1 MPACMFVSSMA
12 PSVDDK
18 MSSCMEMSVNKAN
31 KLQVNKANRSG
42 LFAAVSSILHCRL
55 GKSRLFTDEKVTAC
69 FTGTLI
75 DQDAIPWQSILSA
88 LEKGKYDIFSTFN
101 APFVVMAH
109 FHDQKKT
116 FLVSDMCAQLPLY
129 YSVQNGNL
137 LASTSLSTFFDC
149 LDSITFNEKWLTDFV
164 LFNFPIAETT
174 PITEVKRIPS
184 ATVLSWQD
192 DSINLCDYAHVYR
205 SHIPVCSDKEMKE
218 RTYEIFKERF
228 SKYYGNLATGPYAA
242 SITGGFD
249 SRLCVLFAPETTDL
263 HLYTYGMPE
272 CHDMSMG
279 KIIAQTLGHPHH
291 ALGFTE
297 DVVASLT
304 DMANQCVDYTGGSLN
319 TLRSTLVWV
328 YEQLSAL
335 GLESVVT
342 GIVGDHFFRSGGSPG
357 SNLSIAASE
366 LFQDPQY
373 ELQGNPYF
381 SVFLDKKKSMD
392 HFIESR
398 ESLEKRFNW
407 SSLPMGERH
416 LTYAMYELSTKY
428 FGGETELANH
438 YVDITSPFWDNEIRK
453 NAYNNTISTHTLTKY
468 MYDVYPYWKKHSMFA
483 YILAMD
489 PKFKNIPVHGL
500 PPKYYA
506 AGNRSYLLLGKILI
520 KGKSKIYRMI
530 FPPPKDYQE
539 KWHIWLGKYL
549 LSPLVQSSSPLL
561 ISEYFDPAEIQK
573 IINSEIGEN
582 ATGANHF
589 IGGKLVTAELVLRKF
604 KERSNL
610 EK

>member
-1 MPACMFVSSMA
+1 MPACMFISQMAPFVNEKMCSSMET
-12 PSVDDK
+12 SI
-18 MSSCMEMSVNKAN
+18 NKAN
-31 KLQVNKANRSG
+31 KLQISKTNRSG
-42 LFAAVSSILHCRL
+42 LFTAVSAVPHCRL
-55 GKSRLFTDEKVTAC
+55 GKSRLYTDEKVTAC

-75 DQDAIPWQSILSA
+75 DQDAIPWEGILFA
-88 LEKGKYDIFSTFN
+88 LEKEKYDIFSTFN

-116 FLVSDMCAQLPLY
+116 FLISDMCSQLPVY
-129 YSVQNGNL
+129 YSTQNGNL

-149 LDSITFNEKWLTDFV
+149 LDLITFNEKWLTDFV

-174 PITEVKRIPS
+174 PITEVKRVSS

-192 DSINLCDYAHVYR
+192 GSINFCNYAPVYR

-228 SKYYGNLATGPYAA
+228 PKYYGNLEAGPYAA

-263 HLYTYGMPE
+263 HLYTYGTPQ
-272 CHDMSMG
+272 CHDMTMG
-279 KIIAQTLGHPHH
+279 KMIAQTLGYPHH
-291 ALGFTE
+291 ALGFTDE
-297 DVVASLT
+297 VITSLA
-304 DMANQCVDYTGGSLN
+304 DMADQCIDYTGGSLN
-319 TLRSTLVWV
+319 ILRSTLVWL
-328 YEQLSAL
+328 YEQLSTL

-366 LFQDPQY
+366 LFQNPQY
-373 ELQGNPYF
+373 EPQNNPYF
-381 SVFLDKKKSMD
+381 SVFLDKKKAMD

-398 ESLEKRFNW
+398 DSLEKRFNW

-416 LTYAMYELSTKY
+416 LTYAMYELSIKY
-428 FGGETELANH
+428 FGGEAELANH
-438 YVDITSPFWDNEIRK
+438 YIDISSPFWDNEIRK

-468 MYDVYPYWKKHSMFA
+468 MYDVYPHWKKHSIFA
-483 YILAMD
+483 SMLERH
-489 PKFKNIPVHGL
+489 PKFKNIPINGL

-506 AGNRSYLLLGKILI
+506 AGNRNYFLLGKILV
-520 KGKSKIYRMI
+520 KGKNKIYRMI
-530 FPPPKDYQE
+530 FPQPEDYQE

-549 LSPLVQSSSPLL
+549 LAPLVQSSSPLL
-561 ISEYFDPAEIQK
+561 ISEYFAPAEIQK
-573 IINSEIGEN
+573 IINSETGAK

-604 KERSNL
+604 Q
-610 EK
+610 EKNR